1 MDQIKQK
8 IDNLSKHFEQVPVL
22 KMISEKSGVPLGQLV
37 IGVMTVFFIFVLIG
51 FGTSLIVN
59 VVGILYPAYMSFKA
73 IESKEDDDDKLWL
86 TYWVVF
92 SLYNFA
98 DRFVDI
104 LFFWVP
110 FYHVIKLIVLIYMF
124 FPETRG
130 ALKFYNIVARPI
142 FKMYESKIDAALKNV
157 SEEAAKIKEKATDSA
172 FKTASSSLLSNQ

>member
-8 IDNLSKHFEQVPVL
+8 IDNLSRHFEQVPAL
-22 KMISEKSGVPLGQLV
+22 KQLSEKTGIPLGQLV
-37 IGVMTVFFIFVLIG
+37 IGVMVVLFLFVLLG
-51 FGTSLIVN
+51 FGANLIVH

-73 IESKEDDDDKLWL
+73 IESKEEDDDKMWL

-92 SLYNFA
+92 ALYNFA

-110 FYHVIKLIVLIYMF
+110 FYFVIKLVVLVYMF

-130 ALKFYNIVARPI
+130 AIKFYNIIARPI
-142 FKMYESKIDAALKNV
+142 FKMYESQIDDALQTV
-157 SEEAAKIKEKATDSA
+157 SNEAGRMKDIATEKAV
-172 FKTASSSLLSNQ
+172 KTAVSGSYSN